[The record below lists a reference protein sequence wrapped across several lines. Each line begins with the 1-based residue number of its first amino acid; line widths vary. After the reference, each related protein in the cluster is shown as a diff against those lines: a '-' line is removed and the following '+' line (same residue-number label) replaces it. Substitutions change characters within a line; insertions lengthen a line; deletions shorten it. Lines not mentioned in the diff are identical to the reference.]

1 MQVLFFVAYLRI
13 IKHKNVISM
22 NEELMNY
29 LDQRLAEMEQRLM
42 AGQKSILNLKE
53 VAALTGKSESRIYHL
68 CSENLMPYHKPIGT
82 RSLMFDRS
90 EVEQWMLSGYVP
102 AMESK
107 ESMKQKAINELA
119 TRKATA
125 SPMGSRHSVTKQKT
139 LTR

>member
-1 MQVLFFVAYLRI
+1 
-13 IKHKNVISM
+13 
-22 NEELMNY
+22 
-29 LDQRLAEMEQRLM
+29 M
-42 AGQKSILNLKE
+42 AGQKTILTLKE

-82 RSLMFDRS
+82 RALMFDRA
-90 EVEQWMLSGYVP
+90 EVEQWMLSGHVP

-107 ESMKQKAINELA
+107 ESMKQKAVNSLL

-125 SPMGSRHSVTKQKT
+125 TPRTCSKSVKERDT